1 MAQSFSNLLIHLVFS
16 TKYRNPVINQDMEP
30 ELYIV
35 MKGIARNMNTHA
47 IEIGGTEDHVHI
59 LLVLPRTG
67 IISDTVRNIKSYSS
81 RWVKEKDPAQSNFSW
96 QRGYAAFS
104 VSYSSRNKVIEYIRM
119 QKKIHE
125 NRSFQDE
132 YRLILKMHE
141 IHFDEKQIW
150 A

>member
-35 MKGIARNMNTHA
+35 MKGIARNMNTPA

-67 IISDTVRNIKSYSS
+67 IISDAVRNIKSYSS
-81 RWVKEKDPAQSNFSW
+81 RWVKEKDPQKIFAW

-104 VSYSSRNKVIEYIRM
+104 VSHSTRIKVIEYIRM
-119 QKKIHE
+119 QKKLHE

-150 A
+150 D